1 MTKYFVDKTREKQ
14 PVIVWINKDGQF
26 KGVYRE
32 ALDAQR
38 DMEESGE
45 GGYIVSTAIIK
56 PRERKTYP
64 FL

>member
-1 MTKYFVDKTREKQ
+1 MTKYFIDKTREKQ
-14 PVIVWINKDGQF
+14 PVIVWINRKGQL

-32 ALDAQR
+32 ALDAQH

-45 GGYIVSTAIIK
+45 GGYIVSTTIIK
-56 PRERKTYP
+56 PREREIYP